1 MKKIKITEGFSLS
14 NKLDIKFILGP
25 CQIESASH
33 AFEVCDEIDNNC
45 DDVID
50 TDARD
55 RLLQFVDKKQ
65 IF

>member
-33 AFEVCDEIDNNC
+33 AFEVCDEISKLSKCLRFYNKKSPL
-45 DDVID
+45 
-50 TDARD
+50 RWSFS
-55 RLLQFVDKKQ
+55 LQ
-65 IF
+65 